1 MGVAAADI
9 SGGSLKEKWEKI
21 IVAGDLLDQLEKE
34 ARFAWQ
40 PQVNLLGA
48 HTYKLDSFKSSS
60 PG

>member
-1 MGVAAADI
+1 MAELEI
-9 SGGSLKEKWEKI
+9 SSLEHNINLEEEKYFT
-21 IVAGDLLDQLEKE
+21 LEKE

-40 PQVNLLGA
+40 PLVNLLGA